1 MVLTV
6 AAAGVAATGAI
17 IQPSQDSIERWGLKD
32 DKIGAASYLPEL
44 PPVATFMTHCSPG
57 TLVISL
63 LLCLAS
69 VVQAGGVLPSIDSR
83 FAAASAEGPYPE
95 TPDFQRHVVAL
106 LGRLG
111 CNGRSCHGSFQGQG
125 GFRLSMF
132 GYDFSADHQAITGGD
147 SPRVDLKTPADSLI
161 LRKPTSEDEHGGG
174 RRYEP
179 GGWEYRVLR
188 SWIAG
193 GAKHDVDR
201 ASRLLRL
208 EVSPAEML
216 FSTAGQETQLRAV
229 AVWSDGTREEVTCLT
244 RFSSN
249 DDTMAEV
256 TPGGLVKSKGPGD
269 THIIATYDSAVT
281 ATPVLM
287 PVSGQAGERYPEV
300 PAPTKVDELIV
311 GKLRKLGIVP
321 ADRCTDEEF
330 LRRVSLDIAGTLPTP
345 EQVRAFTADESPNK
359 RAAKVE
365 DLLATPAYSLWW
377 STKFCDITGL
387 NAPLYLGSTDFGP
400 IVGEQWRSWVER
412 KFRDN
417 VAYDKIVEG
426 MVVAVSRPAGQKYDD
441 FALAQS
447 GYTLTKDPQDFTDRE
462 TMPHFWFRGNL
473 ATTDDKAL
481 AFAYSFMG
489 VRLDCAQCHKHP
501 FDRWSQQDFKQFA
514 AIFDRVRWGVSPEC
528 QSDYDQLRETL
539 GVPRMKNAAE
549 RRQSYWRWAREG
561 KAVPWPEVF
570 IAGAGDWQSGRGVTK
585 RKDDSLAPKL
595 LGGAEIDLD
604 EVEDPRRPLMDWL
617 RQRDNPYFAQAWV
630 NRVWSH
636 YIGRGIVEP
645 ADDLNLANPP
655 SNRELLDYLT
665 QAFVEHEYDMK
676 WLHREITASRAYQ
689 MSWRTN
695 DTNRDDE
702 RNFSHARIRRLP
714 AEVSVDAMRQATAS
728 SRQAATYLTMV
739 KDRKIGVQ
747 ATADH
752 TRTEFALA
760 VFGKPLRTVNC
771 DCEREQEPSLAQS
784 LFVRNDQDLF
794 AMLDRRDGWLADLAK
809 HKSID
814 DPARRGE
821 LVREAYSRTLSREPN
836 AEELA
841 RSVEHLSRTNDTR
854 SQLRDLLWALLNTHE
869 FITNH

>member
-1 MVLTV
+1 MMLRST
-6 AAAGVAATGAI
+6 
-17 IQPSQDSIERWGLKD
+17 
-32 DKIGAASYLPEL
+32 
-44 PPVATFMTHCSPG
+44 PG
-57 TLVISL
+57 TRGIGL

-69 VVQAGGVLPSIDSR
+69 LMQAGEVLPSIETR
-83 FAAASAEGPYPE
+83 FADVSPEGPYPE

-132 GYDFSADHQAITGGD
+132 GYDFSADHEAITGGEV
-147 SPRVDLKTPADSLI
+147 PRVDLKDPSASLI
-161 LRKPTSEDEHGGG
+161 LKKPTSEDEHGGG
-174 RRYEP
+174 RRYNS
-179 GGWEYRVLR
+179 GGWEHRVLR

-193 GAKHDVDR
+193 GAKHEDGR
-201 ASRLLRL
+201 AGRLLRL

-216 FSTAGQETQLRAV
+216 FSTAGKETQMRAV
-229 AVWSDGTREEVTCLT
+229 AVWSDGTREDVTCLT

-249 DDTMAEV
+249 DDSVAEV
-256 TPGGLVKSKGPGD
+256 TSGGLVRSKGSGD
-269 THIIATYDSAVT
+269 THLIATYDNAVT
-281 ATPVLM
+281 STPVLM
-287 PVSGQAGERYPEV
+287 PVSGQAGQPYPVV
-300 PAPTKVDELIV
+300 PTFTRIDELVV

-321 ADRCTDEEF
+321 AATCSDEEF

-345 EQVRAFTADESPNK
+345 EQVRAFAADESPNK
-359 RAAKVE
+359 RAKKID
-365 DLLATPAYSLWW
+365 DLLATPAHSLWW

-387 NAPLYLGSTDFGP
+387 NAPLYLGTTEFGP

-417 VAYDKIVEG
+417 VPYDQIVEG
-426 MVVAVSRPAGQKYDD
+426 MVVAVSRPAGQKYED
-441 FALAQS
+441 FALAQTA
-447 GYTLTKDPQDFTDRE
+447 YTLTKDPQDFTARA

-528 QSDYDQLRETL
+528 KSDYDQLREAL
-539 GVPRMKNAAE
+539 GVPRMKDAAE

-570 IAGAGDWQSGRGVTK
+570 IGTAQRQDNSPPE
-585 RKDDSLAPKL
+585 SLPPKL

-604 EVEDPRRPLMDWL
+604 EVDDPRRPLMDWL
-617 RQRDNPYFAQAWV
+617 RQRDNPYFAPAWV

-636 YIGRGIVEP
+636 YFGRGIVEP

-655 SNRELLDYLT
+655 SNRELLDYLAT
-665 QAFVEHEYDMK
+665 AFVEHAYDMK

-689 MSWRTN
+689 MSWHTN

-714 AEVSVDAMRQATAS
+714 AEVAVDAMLQATANS
-728 SRQAATYLTMV
+728 QRAATHLTEV
-739 KDRKIGVQ
+739 RDRKIGVQ

-752 TRTEFALA
+752 SRTEFALA

-771 DCEREQEPSLAQS
+771 DCEREQEPSLAQA

-794 AMLDRRDGWLADLAK
+794 AMLDRRDGWLAGLTKD
-809 HKSID
+809 KSIGE
-814 DPARRGE
+814 PARRAE
-821 LVREAYSRTLSREPN
+821 LVREAYLRTLSRAPSS
-836 AEELA
+836 AELS
-841 RSVEHLSRTNDTR
+841 RSVEHLSRTDDTL
-854 SQLRDLLWALLNTHE
+854 SQLRDLVWALLNTHE